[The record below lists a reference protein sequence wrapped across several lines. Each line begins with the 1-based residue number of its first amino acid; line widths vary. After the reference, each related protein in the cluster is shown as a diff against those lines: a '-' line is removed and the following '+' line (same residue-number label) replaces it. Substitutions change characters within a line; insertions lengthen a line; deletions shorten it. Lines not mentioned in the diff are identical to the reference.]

1 MDLLK
6 NKKILVLGAH
16 SDDEVLGVG
25 GTILK
30 VKENNS
36 VVDVLIVTDSAS
48 AQYNEKQKLDNR
60 DSNLHQCCKIL
71 KVDNVFQWDL
81 PDMRL
86 DTLSHL
92 EMNKKLSFFIEKSD
106 YDTVFIHHPNDI
118 NKDHQVLFD
127 SLMVVCRPMPNQKV
141 KSILTFYTPSSTEW
155 GSFEKN
161 RMFCP
166 NVFVDIENYM
176 DLKLNAL
183 SKYTD
188 EVREFPHPRSLE
200 NVENVA
206 KYFGSQVGLKFAE
219 PFYLIRSVNS

>member
-6 NKKILVLGAH
+6 NRRILVLGAH
-16 SDDEVLGVG
+16 SDDEVLGIG

-30 VKENNS
+30 AKENDS

-48 AQYNEKQKLDNR
+48 AQYKEQYKLENR
-60 DSNLHQCCKIL
+60 GSNLHQCCDLL
-71 KVDNVFQWDL
+71 KVDTVFQWDL

-92 EMNKKLSFFIEKSD
+92 ELNRKLDEFILDSD
-106 YDTVFIHHPNDI
+106 YDTIFIHHPHDI
-118 NKDHQVLFD
+118 NKDHQILFD
-127 SLMVVCRPMPNQKV
+127 SLMVVCRPIPSQKV

-166 NVFVDIENYM
+166 NVFVNIENTI
-176 DLKLNAL
+176 DLKLEAL

-188 EVREFPHPRSLE
+188 EVRDFPHPRSIE

-206 KYFGSQVGLKFAE
+206 KYFGSQVGLMFAE
-219 PFYLIRSVNS
+219 PFCLIRLIDS

>member
-1 MDLLK
+1 MNLV

-30 VKENNS
+30 AKDNNS
-36 VVDVLIVTDSAS
+36 KVDVLIVTDSAS

-71 KVDNVFQWDL
+71 KVDNVYQWNL

-92 EMNKKLSFFIEKSD
+92 EINKRLSSFIEKSD
-106 YDTVFIHHPNDI
+106 YDIIFIHHPHDI

-127 SLMVVCRPMPNQKV
+127 SLMVVCRPIPKHRIE
-141 KSILTFYTPSSTEW
+141 SILTYYTPSSTEW
-155 GSFEKN
+155 GGFERS

-166 NVFVDIENYM
+166 NVFIDIENYI
-176 DLKLNAL
+176 DIKLEAL
-183 SKYTD
+183 SEYAD
-188 EVREFPHPRSLE
+188 EVRQFPHPRSIE
-200 NVENVA
+200 NVENIA
-206 KYFGSQVGLKFAE
+206 KYFGAQVGLRFAE
-219 PFYLIRSVNS
+219 PFCLIRSIN

>member
-25 GTILK
+25 GAILQA
-30 VKENNS
+30 KENNS
-36 VVDVLIVTDSAS
+36 QVDVLIVTDSAS
-48 AQYNEKQKLDNR
+48 AQYKEKQKLEDR
-60 DSNLHQCCKIL
+60 DSNLHQCCKLL

-92 EMNKKLSFFIEKSD
+92 ELNKKLGAFISD
-106 YDTVFIHHPNDI
+106 SNYDTIFIHHPHDI
-118 NKDHQVLFD
+118 NMDHQVLFN
-127 SLMVVCRPMPNQKV
+127 SLMVVCRPIPNQKV
-141 KSILTFYTPSSTEW
+141 KTILTYYTPSSTEW

-166 NVFVDIENYM
+166 NIFVDIENQIA
-176 DLKLNAL
+176 LKLEAL

-188 EVREFPHPRSLE
+188 EVRNFPHPRSIE
-200 NVENVA
+200 NVKNVA
-206 KYFGSQVGLKFAE
+206 KYFGSQVGLMFAE
-219 PFYLIRSVNS
+219 PFCLIRSINS

>member
-1 MDLLK
+1 MDFLK
-6 NKKILVLGAH
+6 NKKILVIGAH

-25 GTILK
+25 GTILNAISQGSK
-30 VKENNS
+30 
-36 VVDVLIVTDSAS
+36 VDVLIVTDSAS
-48 AQYNEKQKLDNR
+48 AQYREKQKLKNR
-60 DSNLHQCCKIL
+60 DSNLQQCCKLL

-92 EMNKKLSFFIEKSD
+92 EINNKLFSFIDDSE
-106 YDTVFIHHPNDI
+106 YDTVFIHHPHDI
-118 NKDHQVLFD
+118 NKDHQILFD
-127 SLMVVCRPMPNQKV
+127 SVMVACRPMPNNNV
-141 KSILTFYTPSSTEW
+141 KTILTYYTASSTEW
-155 GSFEKN
+155 GAYEIN

-166 NVFVDIENYM
+166 NIFIDIEKYI
-176 DLKLNAL
+176 DLKLIAL
-183 SKYTD
+183 SKYTN

-219 PFYLIRSVNS
+219 PFCLIRSINC

>member
-1 MDLLK
+1 MNFL

-30 VKENNS
+30 AKDNNS
-36 VVDVLIVTDSAS
+36 KVDVLIVTDSAS
-48 AQYNEKQKLDNR
+48 AQYKEKQKLENR
-60 DSNLHQCCKIL
+60 DSNLHQCCKLL

-92 EMNKKLSFFIEKSD
+92 ELNKKLGAFISESD
-106 YDTVFIHHPNDI
+106 YDTVFIHHPYDI
-118 NKDHQVLFD
+118 NKDHHVLFD
-127 SLMVVCRPMPNQKV
+127 SLMVVCRPMPSQKI
-141 KSILTFYTPSSTEW
+141 KSILTYYIPSSTEW

-166 NVFVDIENYM
+166 NVFMDIENYI
-176 DLKLNAL
+176 DVKLEAL

-188 EVREFPHPRSLE
+188 EVRDFPHPRSVENLE
-200 NVENVA
+200 NLA

-219 PFYLIRSVNS
+219 PFCLIRSINS